1 MVRFALISMPY
12 RGADKLAF
20 IIATSSNASCNDKQS
35 SLKGKTMTK
44 KNYILLAEAMER
56 SRPMDHWDA
65 NKRTQWALDV
75 RHLCAVLRTDNPKFN
90 ADTFIKACG
99 GIHEA

>member
-1 MVRFALISMPY
+1 
-12 RGADKLAF
+12 
-20 IIATSSNASCNDKQS
+20 
-35 SLKGKTMTK
+35 
-44 KNYILLAEAMER
+44 
-56 SRPMDHWDA
+56 MDHWDA
-65 NKRTQWALDV
+65 NKRQQWALDV